1 MIKRSYR
8 EVNMETRI
16 IGIDLAVTAQ
26 HKAVVL
32 DQGRN
37 EFVGPVYQFGTQPA
51 ELEKLLSR
59 ARAGVSGPV
68 KLVAVL
74 EATGM
79 VWYPVAVY
87 LDRQGVLVY
96 RLNGR
101 MTADLRQVYW
111 RHASSDCI
119 DGRVLTRLYQL
130 APERLHRLKPPSGDH
145 LALQRACRELDR
157 WRQLII
163 GTKNRLLAY
172 DQLAWN
178 GLSQLM
184 PGSARAWVRQQW
196 YDPWQVCQAEP
207 ADLAAAWQAVAPDQS
222 PETAW
227 IKPWLARAK
236 LMTQLYGSPDFLNY
250 PALQQTVRRELERL
264 AQAEEATHQLKLTLI
279 RPLYRKLHPSR
290 VLDSLVGVG
299 QDSAAVYLAFIQ
311 DIDRFPSIAQF
322 RNWTGIV
329 PYSHQSGQ
337 FQASGQHITQAGPDL
352 VKCTLYLNA
361 NTARLW
367 DPQIA
372 KIYHTQVLK
381 YGKHHNQALCA
392 CASHLAN
399 RLYAVLKRGKPYVLR
414 DVDGTTLTKSQARQI
429 CQETYHVPDEIRTR
443 NNARVRKARAE
454 QRTERQWLKRQ
465 L

>member
-1 MIKRSYR
+1 
-8 EVNMETRI
+8 METRI
-16 IGIDLAVTAQ
+16 MGIDLAVTAQ

-37 EFVGPVYQFGTQPA
+37 QFVGSVYRFGTQPA
-51 ELEKLLSR
+51 ELEQLMSR
-59 ARAGVSGPV
+59 ARAGVRGPV

-79 VWYPVAVY
+79 AWYPVSVY
-87 LDRQGVLVY
+87 LDRRGVQVY
-96 RLNGR
+96 RLNGQ

-130 APERLHRLKPPSGDH
+130 APERLHRLKPPSGNY
-145 LALQRACRELDR
+145 LALQRTCRELDR
-157 WRQLII
+157 QRELII

-178 GLSQLM
+178 GLNQLM
-184 PGSARAWVRQQW
+184 PGRARAWVRQQW
-196 YDPWQVCQAEP
+196 YDPWHVCQVG
-207 ADLAAAWQAVAPDQS
+207 LAHLEAAWRAVAPGQPPDL
-222 PETAW
+222 AW
-227 IKPWLARAK
+227 LKPWLARAE
-236 LMTQLYGSPDFLNY
+236 LMTQLYGSPDMLDY
-250 PALQQTVRRELERL
+250 PALQQTVHRELERL
-264 AQAEEATHQLKLTLI
+264 AQAQQAADHLRLTLI

-290 VLDSLVGVG
+290 VLDSLIGVG
-299 QDSAAVYLAFIQ
+299 EDSAAVYLAFIQ
-311 DIDRFPSIAQF
+311 DIDRFPSSAQF

-329 PYSHQSGQ
+329 PYSHQSGH
-337 FQASGQHITQAGPDL
+337 FQASGQPITQAGPDL
-352 VKCTLYLNA
+352 VKRTLYLNA
-361 NTARLW
+361 HTARLW

-372 KIYHTQVLK
+372 KIYHTQMIQ
-381 YGKHHNQALCA
+381 YGKHHNQAVCA

-399 RLYAVLKRGKPYVLR
+399 RIYAVLKRSKPYILR
-414 DVDGTTLTKSQARQI
+414 DVDGTAITKSQARQI
-429 CQETYHVPDEIRTR
+429 CRETYHVPDEVRTR

-465 L
+465 LIA